1 MINQQVCKIKLQKV
15 HLVQALGLAHGGLD
29 VERTDVL
36 PVLLQQG
43 DEEVDGKHNVAE
55 QFFVFHVDV
64 ADGHTEAEHLLQLE
78 LDGGADFVDLGN
90 QVVGVGDW
98 SRELASL
105 VETWTQQTWNLLD
118 KSFGSNES
126 IVLLGQ
132 LLNKLLVLVE
142 LLQVLSGHVRKVELQ
157 GFIAMMSITQHAHAH
172 VWTRNRWQLD
182 GTAETLV
189 TLWIVVL
196 ETNLEFNG
204 LSELA
209 WIFL

>member
-1 MINQQVCKIKLQKV
+1 
-15 HLVQALGLAHGGLD
+15 
-29 VERTDVL
+29 
-36 PVLLQQG
+36 VLLQQG
-43 DEEVDGKHNVAE
+43 DEEVDGKHNVAQ
-55 QFFVFHVDV
+55 QFLVFHVDV
-64 ADGHTEAEHLLQLE
+64 TDSHTEAEHLLQLE

-90 QVVGVGDW
+90 QVVGVGHW

-105 VETWTQQTWNLLD
+105 VETWTQQTWDLLD

-157 GFIAMMSITQHAHAH
+157 GFMAMMSITQHAHAH

-196 ETNLEFNG
+196 ETDLEFNG
-204 LSELA
+204 LGKLA

>member
-1 MINQQVCKIKLQKV
+1 MINQQVCKSNYKKV

-64 ADGHTEAEHLLQLE
+64 TDGHTEAEHLLQLE

-142 LLQVLSGHVRKVELQ
+142 LLQVFSRHVRKVELQ